1 MTDHD
6 YYSAHNKTMFDMVL
20 KEAVKLAKDLLLPSF
35 QEMDRTPPEL
45 VDGEV
50 RVHPSVKTILKE
62 FGDGRTLANFRD
74 GDEIMRFS
82 YFDIRAIEAVEDY
95 FFNRLFLFKGKS
107 W

>member
-1 MTDHD
+1 
-6 YYSAHNKTMFDMVL
+6 MVL

-62 FGDGRTLANFRD
+62 FGDGRTLANFS
-74 GDEIMRFS
+74 E
-82 YFDIRAIEAVEDY
+82 
-95 FFNRLFLFKGKS
+95 L
-107 W
+107 